1 MAAWMLRHA
10 CMSTLPAE
18 SICVYWVS
26 AFSCSMVEAPP
37 ASMALLNA
45 KAMSVASSRFEVS
58 GASCWTMPVMAE
70 LVVGRPSSA
79 FVIFLIEAA
88 ASSELYPRFF
98 MTFGKLFIWSARS
111 IALPRLDV
119 TTDATLPNTL
129 EAMPATAPTLA
140 ANPTDSPWPMLW
152 PVLLPVVLD
161 ASPNAFSMALPTP
174 SMEGTMGTYAVARL

>member
-1 MAAWMLRHA
+1 
-10 CMSTLPAE
+10 MSTLPAE

-45 KAMSVASSRFEVS
+45 KAMSAASSRFEVS

-129 EAMPATAPTLA
+129 EAMPVTAPTLA
-140 ANPTDSPWPMLW
+140 ANPADSPWPMLW